1 MSALNTVA
9 FLHLQVPEDFCNLI
23 DRAATLTRKN
33 RSEFVLDAVLDATEA
48 TILDAATFC
57 MGDEPR
63 NDGDQTAP
71 CAPTEDV
78 AFQRL
83 LARA

>member
-9 FLHLQVPEDFCNLI
+9 FLHLRVPEDFCNLI
-23 DRAATLTRKN
+23 DRAANLTRKN
-33 RSEFVLDAVLDATEA
+33 RSDFVLDAVLDATEA
-48 TILDAATFC
+48 TILDAATLC

-63 NDGDQTAP
+63 NEGDQTAACSP
-71 CAPTEDV
+71 MEDV
-78 AFQRL
+78 AFQKL

>member
-1 MSALNTVA
+1 MSALNTFTFV
-9 FLHLQVPEDFCNLI
+9 HLQVPEDFCNLI

-33 RSEFVLDAVLDATEA
+33 RSEFMLDAVLDATEA

-57 MGDEPR
+57 MGDEPVS
-63 NDGDQTAP
+63 DCEQP
-71 CAPTEDV
+71 VPHPPIEDL
-78 AFQRL
+78 AFQKL